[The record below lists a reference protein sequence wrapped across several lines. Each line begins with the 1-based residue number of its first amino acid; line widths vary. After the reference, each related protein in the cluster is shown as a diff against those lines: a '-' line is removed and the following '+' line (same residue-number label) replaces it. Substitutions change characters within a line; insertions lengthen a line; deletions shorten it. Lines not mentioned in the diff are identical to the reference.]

1 MLPESNR
8 ELLKFVGVFS
18 GGGVVALFIAMDMKK
33 KKTQ

>member
-18 GGGVVALFIAMDMKK
+18 GGVVALFIATDMKK